1 MKTRRSCVFVV
12 VSQYRMGD
20 IPTFVIKRD
29 TSIFVMGDRIG
40 DATAFVIKGNTHI
53 ETCVSFT
60 CIIKDEQ

>member
-1 MKTRRSCVFVV
+1 
-12 VSQYRMGD
+12 
-20 IPTFVIKRD
+20 VIKRD

-60 CIIKDEQ
+60 CIIKDE